1 MEGGVV
7 VVEWEDWMGMR
18 TRLLVGRREM
28 RELMEGMRA
37 EVM

>member
-18 TRLLVGRREM
+18 TRLLVGRWGM
-28 RELMEGMRA
+28 RERMEGTRA